1 MNTKEAMIED
11 IISLLKES
19 DMKVIRFVLSFLR
32 G

>member
-11 IISLLKES
+11 IIKMLQES